1 MILVVFSNFKD
12 SVILYLS
19 FLWDFSFLNQSQ
31 RVFPFPSL
39 GLWSFQGCSFTFQI
53 ASDFL
58 SQEAPEKKESVFTCP
73 YKVHWHLLGRQAEDQ
88 G

>member
-31 RVFPFPSL
+31 WVFPFPSL
-39 GLWSFQGCSFTFQI
+39 GL
-53 ASDFL
+53 
-58 SQEAPEKKESVFTCP
+58 
-73 YKVHWHLLGRQAEDQ
+73 
-88 G
+88 